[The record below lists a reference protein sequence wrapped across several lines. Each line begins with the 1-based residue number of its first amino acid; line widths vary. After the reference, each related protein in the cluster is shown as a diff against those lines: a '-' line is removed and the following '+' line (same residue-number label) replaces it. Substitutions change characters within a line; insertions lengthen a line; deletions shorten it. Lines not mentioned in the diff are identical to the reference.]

1 MAYAFDLRLF
11 SARIVKT
18 GNIED
23 KFLSDLFGGE
33 RQSLLQSQL
42 IENKLLELVRYYLRT
57 QKAKKKTILL
67 ELTKK

>member
-11 SARIVKT
+11 SARIIKT

-33 RQSLLQSQL
+33 RQSLLQSQM
-42 IENKLLELVRYYLRT
+42 IENKLLEIESSLWEY
-57 QKAKKKTILL
+57 
-67 ELTKK
+67 